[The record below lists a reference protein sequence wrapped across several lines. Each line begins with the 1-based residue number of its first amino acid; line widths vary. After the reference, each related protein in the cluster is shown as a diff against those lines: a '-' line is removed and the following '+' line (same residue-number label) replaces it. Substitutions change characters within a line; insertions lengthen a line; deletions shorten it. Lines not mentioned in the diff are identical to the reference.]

1 RSQNGEDAVPEGQ
14 PANLDVIALDID
26 GKRTA
31 AKGLHWE
38 LLRENWQ
45 YSWYS
50 VNGSWRHRVQRRD
63 QPIETGALDVNADAA
78 ATLSRNLPAGRY
90 RWEASDPATG
100 AQSSLRFHVGW
111 WVEGALPDVPDKLEA
126 ALDKPS
132 YQPGETAKLFVK
144 AAFAGEA
151 ELAIASD
158 RVLALRSISLPAGG
172 TTIEVPVD
180 AAWGTGVYA
189 LVSAYRPQATAAPGP
204 GPAAPRGPVRAVGVA
219 WLGVDASPR
228 TLSVAL
234 SARDVVRP
242 RGPAEIGVK
251 IAGLSSGEDAY
262 VTLAAVDEAVL
273 KLTEFDSPTP
283 EKYYFG
289 KRRLGVELRDLYGR
303 LIDTNANGVG
313 VLRSGGDGFARR
325 SVAGLPDKSNRVVAL
340 FSGIVKLDGNGAAK
354 IAFDVPDFQ
363 GQLRL
368 MAVAY
373 SAKKLGSASG

>member
-1 RSQNGEDAVPEGQ
+1 RVRRGAAPERARLPFRPGRRGIHQRPQGSRPAGDRCRRQIHRHAEPDRSAGSDEAARRDDPGQ
-14 PANLDVIALDID
+14 RARAERP
-26 GKRTA
+26 
-31 AKGLHWE
+31 H
-38 LLRENWQ
+38 
-45 YSWYS
+45 
-50 VNGSWRHRVQRRD
+50 RHRERH
-63 QPIETGALDVNADAA
+63 PADPA

-126 ALDKPS
+126 ALDKQS

-158 RVLALRSISLPAGG
+158 RILTLRSISLPAGG
-172 TTIEVPVD
+172 TTVEVPVD

-189 LVSAYRPQATAAPGP
+189 LVSAYRPQAAAAPGP
-204 GPAAPRGPVRAVGVA
+204 GPTAPRGPGRAVGVA
-219 WLGVDASPR
+219 WLGIDASPR

-234 SARDVVRP
+234 AAPDVSRP
-242 RGPAEIGVK
+242 RGPAGIGVQ
-251 IAGLSSGEDAY
+251 IAGLAANEAAY

-289 KRRLGVELRDLYGR
+289 KRRLGVEWRDLYGR
-303 LIDTNANGVG
+303 LIDTNAN
-313 VLRSGGDGFARR
+313 
-325 SVAGLPDKSNRVVAL
+325 
-340 FSGIVKLDGNGAAK
+340 
-354 IAFDVPDFQ
+354 
-363 GQLRL
+363 
-368 MAVAY
+368 
-373 SAKKLGSASG
+373 